1 MTNTTSLW
9 LYIGH
14 NLSVVIKIMKFTLSY
29 YTYGK
34 PFTQKKIYG
43 KPNPILTSFFYLK
56 KIIEIHNSKQTQI
69 YCPVS

>member
-1 MTNTTSLW
+1 
-9 LYIGH
+9 
-14 NLSVVIKIMKFTLSY
+14 MKFTLSY

-34 PFTQKKIYG
+34 PFTQKKRNYG